1 MFFTVEWHR
10 ASVEV
15 LFGIH
20 LQGSQAVNSLLVW
33 GEPRAIKMIPFSSQ
47 NCVASKQN
55 QAMLGKISIHLS
67 PSAETGYTPSVG

>member
-20 LQGSQAVNSLLVW
+20 LQGSQAVNTLLVW
-33 GEPRAIKMIPFSSQ
+33 GEPRAIKMIPSSSQ

-55 QAMLGKISIHLS
+55 QAMLGKISSPQQKQGTHLVWDE
-67 PSAETGYTPSVG
+67 PT